1 MTRPICIQCN
11 SNLCKNNGISRK
23 GIFKYKKHCSSCEKI
38 VHNQTSGKTSTRK
51 LGYTLYKKDK
61 CEYCGFIPIHT
72 CQLDVDHIDGN
83 KHNNDLNN
91 LMTLCANC
99 HRLKTHKQRSPKN

>member
-23 GIFKYKKHCSSCEKI
+23 GIFKYKKHCSSCEKK

-51 LGYTLYKKDK
+51 LGYTL
-61 CEYCGFIPIHT
+61 
-72 CQLDVDHIDGN
+72 
-83 KHNNDLNN
+83 
-91 LMTLCANC
+91 
-99 HRLKTHKQRSPKN
+99 